1 MTRYTVVWH
10 EEAVNELARMW
21 LASSDR
27 TAVRLAANAID
38 QHLAVN
44 AAVRGTAIPDNLR
57 QLIVPPLRVLFAVS
71 DADRIVQILDL
82 ARSRSDP

>member
-1 MTRYTVVWH
+1 MTRSRC
-10 EEAVNELARMW
+10 LARGGGQRIGPD